1 VASVLAALWHHYSC
15 SSSNNSINNNI
26 SNNNNKEVEE
36 EEADVDSATETE
48 TVVDSVRAVLASTT
62 VTTWGGTQL
71 KSTKRDSILP
81 CGRLV

>member
-1 VASVLAALWHHYSC
+1 
-15 SSSNNSINNNI
+15 
-26 SNNNNKEVEE
+26 
-36 EEADVDSATETE
+36 VDSATETE